1 MFNFITCEVIG
12 IFGNII
18 YYDDKKIS
26 EYRSV
31 ILRQQS
37 LKVKEYEVQ
46 SDKFTKLNLK
56 FIGGDLKGSK
66 KYTAEVEESLLYNC
80 DNFEK
85 LLYDR
90 DDFFDFTTQKFDI
103 KTIGRGII
111 KFNGYMFVPQEFDIT
126 QTIQKFKPF
135 LIDSISSEH
144 VDETEQKVFK
154 TLFESTDTKIPIIL
168 ELEDALMCSKLI
180 SSNML
185 IEYEDLEEFEE
196 LEITIVARVTSASL
210 VGKNKPFYDPLKDFM
225 KINRLL
231 RRSIGERTEGL
242 YEIYADQDYKTIEVL
257 AIYQWE
263 RELLEKAVII
273 EFIFI

>member
-1 MFNFITCEVIG
+1 MIG
-12 IFGNII
+12 IFSNVI

-26 EYRSV
+26 EYCSV
-31 ILRQQS
+31 ILGQQS

-46 SDKFTKLNLK
+46 SDKFTKLDLK

-66 KYTAEVEESLLYNC
+66 KYTAEVQESLLYNC

-103 KTIGRGII
+103 KTIERGSII
-111 KFNGYMFVPQEFDIT
+111 KFNGYIFVPQEFDIT

-135 LIDSISSEH
+135 LIDSISSEI

-154 TLFESTDTKIPIIL
+154 TFFESTDTKIPIIL

-185 IEYEDLEEFEE
+185 IEYEDLEGFEE
-196 LEITIVARVTSASL
+196 LEITIVARVTSTSL

-225 KINRLL
+225 KINRSL
-231 RRSIGERTEGL
+231 RRSIGERMEGL
-242 YEIYADQDYKTIEVL
+242 YEIYAEQDYKTIEVI
-257 AIYQWE
+257 AIYQ
-263 RELLEKAVII
+263 
-273 EFIFI
+273 

>member
-1 MFNFITCEVIG
+1 MIS
-12 IFGNII
+12 IFGNVI

-26 EYRSV
+26 EYCSV
-31 ILRQQS
+31 ILGQQS

-46 SDKFTKLNLK
+46 SDKSAKLDLK

-66 KYTAEVEESLLYNC
+66 KYTAEVQESLLYNC

-85 LLYDR
+85 SLNGR
-90 DDFFDFTTQKFDI
+90 DDFFDFTTKEFDI
-103 KTIGRGII
+103 QTIGRGNII

-135 LIDSISSEH
+135 LMDSISSEI

-154 TLFESTDTKIPIIL
+154 TFFESTDTKIPIIL

-180 SSNML
+180 SSNVL

-196 LEITIVARVTSASL
+196 LEITIVARVTSTPL

-225 KINRLL
+225 KLNRSL
-231 RRSIGERTEGL
+231 RRSISERTEGL
-242 YEIYADQDYKTIEVL
+242 YEIYADQDYKTIEVI
-257 AIYQWE
+257 AIYQ
-263 RELLEKAVII
+263 
-273 EFIFI
+273 

>member
-1 MFNFITCEVIG
+1 MIG
-12 IFGNII
+12 IFGNVI
-18 YYDDKKIS
+18 YYDNKKIS
-26 EYRSV
+26 EYCSV
-31 ILRQQS
+31 ILGQQS

-46 SDKFTKLNLK
+46 SDKFTKLDLK

-66 KYTAEVEESLLYNC
+66 KYTAEVQESLLYNC

-103 KTIGRGII
+103 KTIGRGSII

-135 LIDSISSEH
+135 LIDSISSEI

-154 TLFESTDTKIPIIL
+154 TFFESTDTKIPIIL

-196 LEITIVARVTSASL
+196 LEITIVARVTSTSL

-225 KINRLL
+225 KINRSL

-242 YEIYADQDYKTIEVL
+242 YEIYAEQDYKTIEVI
-257 AIYQWE
+257 AIYQ
-263 RELLEKAVII
+263 
-273 EFIFI
+273 